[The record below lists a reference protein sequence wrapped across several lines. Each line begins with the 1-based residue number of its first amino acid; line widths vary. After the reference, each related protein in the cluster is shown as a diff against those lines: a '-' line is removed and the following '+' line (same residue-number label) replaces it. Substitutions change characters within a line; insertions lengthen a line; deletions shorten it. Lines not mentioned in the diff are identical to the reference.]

1 MRRRDYDTLY
11 VRTTVVKKG
20 HLVGEGEIGNGTP
33 GRTIGC
39 DGTVHMHPERER
51 ESESERESSRLRR
64 TVALWCHADD
74 ISVSKCMPPS
84 AAGVV
89 WSVCLH

>member
-39 DGTVHMHPERER
+39 DGTVHMHPERET
-51 ESESERESSRLRR
+51 EREREREL
-64 TVALWCHADD
+64 
-74 ISVSKCMPPS
+74 
-84 AAGVV
+84 AAAANSGLVV
-89 WSVCLH
+89 PR